1 MGDCQASQAQC
12 LSLWD
17 WLDTFPGSGYHR
29 SHHSAYG
36 GYNKEASAHASDSE
50 MNMFQG
56 FK

>member
-1 MGDCQASQAQC
+1 MGDCQASQAQG